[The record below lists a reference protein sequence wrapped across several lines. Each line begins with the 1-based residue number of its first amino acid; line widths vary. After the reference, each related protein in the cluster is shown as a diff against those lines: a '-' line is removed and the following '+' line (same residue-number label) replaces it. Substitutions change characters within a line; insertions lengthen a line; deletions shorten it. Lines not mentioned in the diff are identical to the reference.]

1 MKVYKFKQVSKL
13 NHALEM
19 KPLEMIIRM
28 LTWLSVYPPD
38 KNTSKSRKIEYICVA
53 VVIMTVL
60 IFGFIGFAAFF
71 CKYVSTDME
80 MALMAVMTIC
90 TSVGTSYT
98 LAISFLTRSKM
109 KSIFENL
116 SEIYDASKAIFFFV
130 VKNTKISSMIV

>member
-1 MKVYKFKQVSKL
+1 MKIYEQVSKL

-38 KNTSKSRKIEYICVA
+38 KNTSKPKKVEYVCVA

-71 CKYVSTDME
+71 CKYVSKDME

-109 KSIFENL
+109 KSIFDNL
-116 SEIYDASKAIFFFV
+116 SEIYNTS
-130 VKNTKISSMIV
+130 KNTKNRF

>member
-1 MKVYKFKQVSKL
+1 
-13 NHALEM
+13 M

-38 KNTSKSRKIEYICVA
+38 KNTSKSRKIEYVCVA

-60 IFGFIGFAAFF
+60 IFGFIGFATFF
-71 CKYVSTDME
+71 FKYVSADME

-109 KSIFENL
+109 KSIFDNL
-116 SEIYDASKAIFFFV
+116 TEIYDASKSVF
-130 VKNTKISSMIV
+130 KNTKISSMIV